1 MNLPVILWAFLIG
14 GALCAVAQ
22 LVMDVFKLNAG
33 HVMVGFVVLG
43 AVLSGLGLY
52 QGLVSFAGA
61 GATVPLT
68 GFGHTLVQGML
79 EDMATRGW
87 IGVFTG
93 GLKAA
98 SAGLTAAILFGYIAA
113 IIFTPHG

>member
-1 MNLPVILWAFLIG
+1 MNLAMIIWAFVVG

-22 LVMDVFKLNAG
+22 LVVDIFKLNPG
-33 HVMVGFVVLG
+33 YVMVGFVVLG

-52 QGLVSFAGA
+52 QGLVSLSGA

-79 EDMATRGW
+79 EDMATKGW
-87 IGVFTG
+87 LGVFTG
-93 GLKAA
+93 GLKGT
-98 SAGLTAAILFGYIAA
+98 SVGLSAAILFGYISAV
-113 IIFTPHG
+113 IFTPHG